1 MIDADDALVG
11 IFIRLDNR
19 RDAFNLRDDGFAF
32 RRPARFKEFFDA
44 RETEGNIA
52 LGRDAAAVERAQR

>member
-19 RDAFNLRDDGFAF
+19 RDAFDLRDDGFAF
-32 RRPARFKEFFDA
+32 RRPARFEKLFDA
-44 RETEGNIA
+44 REAGGDIA
-52 LGRDAAAVERAQR
+52 LSCDAAAVERAQC